1 MITLLTFNILSV
13 FLFFMM
19 NSQGHSMQILLLSDI
34 HGNYPALR
42 AIDSYFAGSHFDHI
56 VNCGDSLVY
65 APFGNE
71 VIDWL
76 IEKKVLSILGN
87 TDKKVIKLLR
97 GKPFAKPAKA
107 DKRIMYTH
115 TADQLSKQSSNYMLS
130 LDISAELPLV
140 EQPDAPPLPG
150 QLLGIFHG
158 SPAKPHEFLFDTS
171 PRSRFEELAA
181 QYPYRV
187 IATGHS
193 HTPYHFLVGATHF
206 INPGSAGRM
215 FDGNPAACCAVLS
228 VADDR
233 ITVRHHRVEY
243 DITAVIQ
250 ELERQGLPHIYQ
262 TMFML
267 AKKLN

>member
-1 MITLLTFNILSV
+1 
-13 FLFFMM
+13 
-19 NSQGHSMQILLLSDI
+19 MQILLISDI

-42 AIDSYFAGSHFDHI
+42 AIDSYFAGSRFDHI

-65 APFGNE
+65 APFPNE

-76 IEKKVLSILGN
+76 IEKNCLSILGN
-87 TDKKVIKLLR
+87 TDKKVIKLMQ
-97 GKPFAKPAKA
+97 GKPLEKPSKA

-115 TADQLSKQSSNYMLS
+115 TADQLTKRSAKYLLS
-130 LDISAELPLV
+130 LGISAELPLA
-140 EQPDAPPLPG
+140 DAAVTHPAPR

-181 QYPYRV
+181 EYPYTI

-193 HTPYHFLVGATHF
+193 HTPYHYLVGATHF

-228 VADDR
+228 VTADQL
-233 ITVRHHRVEY
+233 TVRHHRVNY
-243 DITAVIQ
+243 DIAALTE
-250 ELERQGLPHIYQ
+250 ELEHQGLPLIYQ
-262 TMFML
+262 TMFL
-267 AKKLN
+267 LGKKLN